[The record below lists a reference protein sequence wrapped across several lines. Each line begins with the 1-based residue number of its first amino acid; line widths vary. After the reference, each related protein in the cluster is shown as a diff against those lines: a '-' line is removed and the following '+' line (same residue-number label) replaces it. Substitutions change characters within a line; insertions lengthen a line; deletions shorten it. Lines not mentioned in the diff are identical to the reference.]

1 MRISNLEFNTERSIT
16 PSILSENKSSIIDSH
31 CHIVFSNF
39 DEDREKVAQRW
50 RSEGVKAL
58 LHACVEPSEIPAIK
72 SMADQFKEIR
82 YSVGVHPLD
91 VHNWKKDTLQVL
103 RNAAID
109 DNRVVAIGELG
120 LDLFKAKNLSDQLSI
135 LMPQLS
141 LAYELNLPVIVH
153 CRDAAKEM
161 QAVFS
166 KLSADGHCPKG
177 VMHCWSGNV
186 KEMKEFLALDFYISF
201 SGNVTFKN
209 ALDIHECA
217 REVPSDRFLV
227 ETDSPFLSPVP
238 YRGKRNEPSYV
249 KLVVDKIAGLRGES
263 FSKIASESTQNARKL
278 FGLP

>member
-1 MRISNLEFNTERSIT
+1 MSD
-16 PSILSENKSSIIDSH
+16 PKSSIIDTH
-31 CHIVFSNF
+31 CHIVFSSF
-39 DEDREKVAQRW
+39 DDDRESVAERW

-72 SMADQFKEIR
+72 SMADQFKEMR

-91 VHNWKKDTLQVL
+91 VHNWEPETLTIL
-103 RNAAID
+103 KNAAID

-120 LDLFKAKNLSDQLSI
+120 LDLFKAENLADQISI
-135 LMPQLS
+135 LMPQLN
-141 LAYELNLPVIVH
+141 LAWELNLPVIVH

-161 QAVFS
+161 LEVFS
-166 KLSADGHCPKG
+166 KLNKDECCPRG

-186 KEMKEFLALDFYISF
+186 KEMKEFLALGFYISF

-209 ALDIHECA
+209 AIDIHECA
-217 REVPSDRFLV
+217 KAVPSNRFLV

-238 YRGKRNEPSYV
+238 HRGKRNEPSFV
-249 KLVVDKIAGLRGES
+249 KHVVEKISEIRGES
-263 FSKIASESTQNARKL
+263 FSEIADKTTHNAREL

>member
-1 MRISNLEFNTERSIT
+1 M
-16 PSILSENKSSIIDSH
+16 SEHKNSIIDSH

-50 RSEGVKAL
+50 RAEGVKAL

-72 SMADQFKEIR
+72 LMADQFEEMR

-91 VHNWKKDTLQVL
+91 FHNWQSDTIKIL

-109 DNRVVAIGELG
+109 DKRVVAIGELG
-120 LDLFKAKNLSDQLSI
+120 LDLFKAKNLDEQLLI
-135 LMPQLS
+135 LIPQLN
-141 LAYELNLPVIVH
+141 LACELNLPVIVH

-161 QAVFS
+161 QAV
-166 KLSADGHCPKG
+166 LSRLFADGCCPRG

-217 REVPSDRFLV
+217 REVPLDRFLV

-249 KLVVDKIAGLRGES
+249 KHVVEKIADLRGES
-263 FSKIASESTQNARKL
+263 FSKIALESTQNARRL